1 LEFGVYLGFAIC
13 YLEIVGK
20 SMSKKFTITTPIY
33 YVNDVPH
40 IGHAYT
46 TIAADVMAR
55 YHRLLGDPV
64 FFLTGTDEHGQKV
77 EKAAVEKG
85 RTPKEHADLLSLNFK
100 RLWEKLEIT
109 NDAFIRTTDKE
120 HVAVVQELL
129 QKLYDKGEIERRTY
143 EGWYC
148 TPDERFWTE
157 KDIIEGKCPDCGRP
171 VEQIKEDNY
180 FFLMSKYQ
188 TRLIEHIEKHP
199 GYIRPESRRNEVLGF
214 LKHQALGDL
223 CISRP
228 KARLAWGIEL
238 PFDKNYVTYVWFD
251 ALTNYFSATRYL
263 SPAAEG
269 STDPNVRERY
279 WWPADHHL
287 VGKDILTT
295 HSVYWST
302 MLMGAGLPL
311 PGNIFAHGWWTRDGK
326 KMSKS
331 VGNVVDPNAMV
342 DTYGADA
349 FRYFVLREVPFGLDG
364 DFSTETFVTRF
375 NTELANDLGNLL
387 SRVMTMVGKYF
398 DGKVP
403 AAGPEQ
409 PYDREL
415 REVAQGIPAQID
427 ADLSALAFN
436 RYLQTAWQL
445 VTRANR
451 YVEENAPWSLA
462 KKNDMERLASVLYN
476 LAESLRIIGL
486 TLYPVIP
493 GTSRKIWKSIGVGK
507 DIATCRM
514 SEEQAWGGLRPGTT
528 IQPGE
533 QLFPRIDTKDK
544 SNHRL
549 TSPAKAP
556 GDRQMNTDK
565 NKTTEKIMDQ
575 ASAEQK
581 PVEKPAATEPELIGI
596 EDFAKVQLRVGKIVA
611 AERVE
616 KSEKLIKL
624 QVDIGTETRQ
634 VVAGI
639 GKSYAPEQL
648 LDKSIVIVVNLKP
661 AKLMGVESQGMLL
674 AASAGDLLS
683 VVTPDREI
691 KPGAKV
697 K

>member
-1 LEFGVYLGFAIC
+1 
-13 YLEIVGK
+13 
-20 SMSKKFTITTPIY
+20 MPKKFFITTPIY

-109 NDAFIRTTDKE
+109 NDDFIRTTDRE
-120 HVAVVQELL
+120 HIAVVQELL
-129 QKLYDKGEIERRTY
+129 QKLFDKGEIERRTY

-157 KDIIEGKCPDCGRP
+157 KDIHEGKCPDCGRP

-188 TRLIEHIEKHP
+188 ARLIEHIETYS

-238 PFDKNYVTYVWFD
+238 PFDRDYVTYVWFD
-251 ALTNYFSATRYL
+251 ALTNYYSATRYR
-263 SPAAEG
+263 SPKAEG
-269 STDPNVRERY
+269 SSDPVARERF

-311 PGNIFAHGWWTRDGK
+311 PGNIFAHGWWTRDGR

-331 VGNVVDPNAMV
+331 IGNVVDPNEV
-342 DTYGADA
+342 IDEYNSYGAPGADV

-364 DFSTETFVTRF
+364 DFSTDTLKTRY

-387 SRVMTMVGKYF
+387 SRVTTMVEKYF
-398 DGKVP
+398 DGKIP
-403 AAGPEQ
+403 AKGTEGTG
-409 PYDREL
+409 DREL
-415 REVAQGIPAQID
+415 REIAEGLPSQID
-427 ADLSALAFN
+427 ADLAALAFN
-436 RYLQTAWQL
+436 KYLQTAWHL

-451 YVEENAPWSLA
+451 YVEENAPWTLA
-462 KKNDMERLASVLYN
+462 KKNDLARLGTVLYN
-476 LAESLRIIGL
+476 LAESLRLIA
-486 TLYPVIP
+486 LYLFPVIP
-493 GTSRKIWKSIGVGK
+493 GTSQKIWNAIGIDGRVEDARLDRETTWGK
-507 DIATCRM
+507 LA
-514 SEEQAWGGLRPGTT
+514 SGTAVR
-528 IQPGE
+528 PGE
-533 QLFPRIDTKDK
+533 QLFPRILKGQDVVHKTHIDNVPLIVNKQEK
-544 SNHRL
+544 KMEQ
-549 TSPAKAP
+549 PA
-556 GDRQMNTDK
+556 
-565 NKTTEKIMDQ
+565 
-575 ASAEQK
+575 AEQK
-581 PVEKPAATEPELIGI
+581 PVEKPAAAELELIGI

-616 KSEKLIKL
+616 KSEKLVKL
-624 QVDIGTETRQ
+624 KVDIGTETRQ

-639 GKSYAPEQL
+639 GKSYTPEQL
-648 LDKSIVIVVNLKP
+648 LDKSIVIVANLKP

-674 AASAGDLLS
+674 AASAGDMLS